1 MAGLPILSQT
11 ARSGALATRS
21 LATSMRALSLAA
33 KSSTPTAALTSAS
46 NTKLPPQ
53 SASAARSSLPRQQTR
68 SLSQS
73 ILSTHHHTCKHS
85 HAHSCST
92 RPTIPANAAEPG
104 AVMKGVQAQQI
115 RGMKVNSAI
124 RKRCEH
130 CKIVRRKADKRRV
143 GYLYVICP
151 ANPRHKQRQGF
162 VKSR

>member
-21 LATSMRALSLAA
+21 LAASMRALSLAA
-33 KSSTPTAALTSAS
+33 NSSTPTAALTSAS
-46 NTKLPPQ
+46 NTKSPVQP
-53 SASAARSSLPRQQTR
+53 ASAALSSLPRQQTR

-73 ILSTHHHTCKHS
+73 ILSIHHTCKHS

-104 AVMKGVQAQQI
+104 VVTKSVQIQQK
-115 RGMKVNSAI
+115 RGMKINSAI